1 MKDMLRS
8 ATLSSTDRVKATAQA
23 NAHGPPMGPP
33 DPTRHPYGG
42 RSALAKLLAAIQP
55 RT

>member
-23 NAHGPPMGPP
+23 NAP